1 MDFAGV
7 VKVVG
12 SKVTDLK
19 SGDEVY
25 GFSKVIINNITN
37 AYRISITREVWQKLL
52 WQMLTK

>member
-19 SGDEVY
+19 SGDKVY
-25 GFSKVIINNITN
+25 GFSKV
-37 AYRISITREVWQKLL
+37 KLDVSGIVVS
-52 WQMLTK
+52 T